1 MHLVPAER
9 IGRRIIEDEKVCAA
23 ISGIG
28 DLESVS
34 EAAERFAVLGSP
46 SRLTILLALHHA
58 GPISVSDLA
67 VAADMT
73 DSSVSQA
80 LRLLKTAGVVRSER
94 DGRVVRYRLACEHI
108 AGLLDVFAPV
118 ESPPRTRRTATR
130 RPRSALTST

>member
-9 IGRRIIEDEKVCAA
+9 VGRRIIEDEKVCAA
-23 ISGIG
+23 ILGIG
-28 DLESVS
+28 DIDNVS
-34 EAAERFAVLGSP
+34 ASAERFAVLGSP

-94 DGRVVRYRLACEHI
+94 DGRVVRYRLACEQT
-108 AGLLDVFAPV
+108 AGLLDAIAPAG
-118 ESPPRTRRTATR
+118 SPPGRRRTAT
-130 RPRSALTST
+130 